1 MLQSSE
7 QKNPPIIVIHGNL
20 AKKLPVSYKRYLM
33 NYYRKS
39 LKIMGTPIRIEFRET
54 SNPFAG
60 KKKLN
65 YTQCILERVCILQIV
80 HIITSSYIIYF
91 LMSSYRVRTI
101 HIPGLHAHVC
111 YVLSVVLSKSYFRVC
126 IEIPTV
132 GIQFFATTLESM
144 HSIISSI
151 STTVRLKYC
160 RNNT

>member
-1 MLQSSE
+1 
-7 QKNPPIIVIHGNL
+7 
-20 AKKLPVSYKRYLM
+20 
-33 NYYRKS
+33 
-39 LKIMGTPIRIEFRET
+39 
-54 SNPFAG
+54 
-60 KKKLN
+60 
-65 YTQCILERVCILQIV
+65 
-80 HIITSSYIIYF
+80 
-91 LMSSYRVRTI
+91 MSSYRVRTI

-160 RNNT
+160 RNNTSYVDLFLSNSCFLNLDLLEYES